1 MEQVVERQPPFIL
14 NEHGD
19 VEVFDS
25 EVELLSYV
33 ESIDILNKE
42 YEVWDSSGRKFGLR
56 ADLKMLTDGPLQEL
70 ELEALLRRYARY
82 LYGNG
87 YVSHEPLS
95 KASIKDLIDFICHF
109 QRTRVGCKEHFFVR
123 IKKMFG
129 KIFRK

>member
-1 MEQVVERQPPFIL
+1 MVERQPPFIL

-42 YEVWDSSGRKFGLR
+42 YEVWDSTGRKFGLR
-56 ADLKMLTDGPLQEL
+56 ADPKMLTDGPLQEH
-70 ELEALLRRYARY
+70 ELEELLRRYVRY
-82 LYGNG
+82 LYSNG
-87 YVSHEPLS
+87 YVSSEPSS
-95 KASIKDLIDFICHF
+95 KESIQGLIDFICHF
-109 QRTRVGCKEHFFVR
+109 QRARCRYKEHFFVR